1 MNKSYVP
8 PARSSLA
15 DANFE
20 ANMNMSG
27 PIFSPE
33 QLNRSAGF
41 GMPFERSPDFGEE
54 RKSDMQ
60 PKTDSQDQASDDLQP
75 HSRINIQGRLVDI
88 HANGLPAL

>member
-1 MNKSYVP
+1 
-8 PARSSLA
+8 
-15 DANFE
+15 
-20 ANMNMSG
+20 
-27 PIFSPE
+27 
-33 QLNRSAGF
+33 
-41 GMPFERSPDFGEE
+41 MPFERSPDFGEE